1 MRSIVATCSEA
12 DRYRL
17 PAQEHFLTA
26 LSQPRQEDR
35 VDDVLIETAQPSKT
49 VSKEQLST
57 LKREREASRG
67 FATVDLFGRMVNTND
82 TVHALKPLC
91 PF

>member
-1 MRSIVATCSEA
+1 MFQWKCTAPVQRSHTLLAYACRS
-12 DRYRL
+12 

-35 VDDVLIETAQPSKT
+35 VDDALIEAAQPSTT
-49 VSKEQLST
+49 VSREQLST

-67 FATVDLFGRMVNTND
+67 FATADLFGRMVRTN
-82 TVHALKPLC
+82 
-91 PF
+91 